1 MKKKARE
8 ARYSLPAVGRSKA
21 FYYSVLL
28 HVALVLVFI
37 VGIDWKSTPAPMP
50 AGESK
55 VMNAKAVDPTAVE
68 REMQKLKTA
77 EQSKQREAER
87 KVAEAEQRRQQEEQ
101 KLEQLKAQKEA
112 LKQEQEAENRKL
124 AAEKQRLEQEKDQVA
139 TEKRKQEQEAK
150 QAEEQQQR
158 AAAEKKK
165 LDAEKKKVEAQR
177 KADAAKKAEA
187 EKKRKADEAKKAEA
201 DKQRKAEEAKKK
213 AAAEEAKKKA
223 AAEEQRKAAEAKAL
237 ADELAAEEAELAAAA
252 QARADQ
258 SELSRYFGAI
268 AQQVTNN
275 FSHPRLNDGLKCTL
289 LVRMIPGGQVID
301 AKVVKSSGDPSFD
314 RQAELA
320 VRKASPLPVPDEP
333 RLFEQIREINFEFDP
348 SAL

>member
-8 ARYSLPAVGRSKA
+8 ARYSLPALGRSKA

-37 VGIDWKSTPAPMP
+37 VGIDWKSTPAPMST
-50 AGESK
+50 GESK
-55 VMNAKAVDPTAVE
+55 VMNAKAVDPKAVE

-101 KLEQLKAQKEA
+101 KLEQLKVQKEA
-112 LKQEQEAENRKL
+112 LKQEQQAENRKL
-124 AAEKQRLEQEKDQVA
+124 AEDKQRLEQEKVQA
-139 TEKRKQEQEAK
+139 TTEKREQEQAAK
-150 QAEEQQQR
+150 EDEEQQQR
-158 AAAEKKK
+158 AAVAKKK
-165 LDAEKKKVEAQR
+165 LEAEKKKVAAEQR
-177 KADAAKKAEA
+177 QADEVKQAEA
-187 EKKRKADEAKKAEA
+187 EKQRKVAEAKQKAA
-201 DKQRKAEEAKKK
+201 AEVAKKK
-213 AAAEEAKKKA
+213 AAAEEK
-223 AAEEQRKAAEAKAL
+223 RKADEARAL
-237 ADELAAEEAELAAAA
+237 ADAMAEEEAELAAAA
-252 QARADQ
+252 QARQDQ
-258 SELSRYFGAI
+258 SELARYFAAI
-268 AQQVTNN
+268 SQQVTNN

-314 RQAELA
+314 RQAEVA

-333 RLFEQIREINFEFDP
+333 RLFNQIREINFEFDP
-348 SAL
+348 GGM